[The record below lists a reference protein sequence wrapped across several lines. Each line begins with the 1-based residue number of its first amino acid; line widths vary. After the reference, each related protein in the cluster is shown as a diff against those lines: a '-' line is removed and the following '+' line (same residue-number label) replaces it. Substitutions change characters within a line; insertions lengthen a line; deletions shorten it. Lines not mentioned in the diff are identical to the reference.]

1 MNRLRRRRLARVL
14 LLSRLAM
21 LGAYGLLV
29 VVLGSLL
36 IASPA
41 EAVFTEFI
49 VNGEFGT
56 NASPSLS
63 SWTTANT
70 ANARASTNTINT
82 SGGNAGFLVGS
93 TGYFTSSFA
102 VLGDVRGRIGGPPRG
117 GTSTLSQAFSLPAA
131 DGDRQVTSWNL
142 TVSFRTAFDGKYD
155 SEEDDGEP
163 DRFWATLTGVT
174 GNLFTQK
181 SNDSPAFPDC
191 GPSITCAS
199 TQKTLSF
206 NTLYAGLLPGPY
218 TLTFSLFEASGSDTN
233 TAAGIDSVSA
243 LGAAN
248 LAPVPEPTT
257 LLLWGTTAAG
267 LGGLAWRRWRR
278 SRPSE

>member
-1 MNRLRRRRLARVL
+1 MNRLRRRRLARLL

-102 VLGDVRGRIGGPPRG
+102 VLGDVSGNASLYAVVRWFHRRGKVPKRIAHAMQRWTKFLVTSDERILLVNRVAPAVPFTGAFIAVCGWDVKKSLAFIAIGGAAKY
-117 GTSTLSQAFSLPAA
+117 AF
-131 DGDRQVTSWNL
+131 
-142 TVSFRTAFDGKYD
+142 
-155 SEEDDGEP
+155 
-163 DRFWATLTGVT
+163 
-174 GNLFTQK
+174 
-181 SNDSPAFPDC
+181 
-191 GPSITCAS
+191 
-199 TQKTLSF
+199 
-206 NTLYAGLLPGPY
+206 LLV
-218 TLTFSLFEASGSDTN
+218 L
-233 TAAGIDSVSA
+233 V
-243 LGAAN
+243 
-248 LAPVPEPTT
+248 
-257 LLLWGTTAAG
+257 AG
-267 LGGLAWRRWRR
+267 LGVAFSPETARLVTLVAVIVLVAASVGAGQYRKRKLQAQT
-278 SRPSE
+278 SP